1 MYPVSSN
8 DGATEASVHPD
19 SCMSTTSSVVRTR
32 WSDWLRFLV
41 ECSLI
46 AWVIALLTFCFFVL
60 RLDLST
66 AGFLY
71 LLTVVVVAQTCGL
84 RQATLASILG
94 VGCLD
99 YFIVPPIFSFEFG
112 STRNLV
118 ALATFLFCA
127 LIVSRLS
134 AGEKRHALESRRRRK
149 SMERLYSVS
158 RETLKLDL
166 RQPPGPQLAK
176 LIQEKFQL
184 ESAAIYDEGLGRADG
199 SGPWSDR
206 EREHARVAFIEGI
219 ERDEP
224 GPDPSILTSLR
235 LLRADHRLTG
245 ALYLRG
251 ALDPLA
257 ADALASLTSVVLERC
272 RSFDKESQAEA
283 ARQSEQMRTAV
294 LDALAHAFKT
304 PLTAIRTASAGLL
317 EIGGLRPAQL
327 DLAALV
333 DEQADE
339 LNGLATRLLQTARLD
354 TAALSVQPQQIIVSG
369 LIKEVL
375 GDQHRKLD
383 EHPIEVSIP
392 DRSLATQG
400 DRGLLATIVS
410 QFVDN
415 AAKYSLPGTT
425 IRVAAEGHHSQVV
438 ISVHNEGAPIRIED
452 RERIFERFYRCPE
465 TRDVAPGT
473 GIGLSIAR
481 KAAEAHH
488 GHVWV
493 ISREGEGNT
502 FFVSLPQS
510 GPPAALGSI
519 PAEPAPEPAVLPRRT
534 N

>member
-1 MYPVSSN
+1 MAGWP
-8 DGATEASVHPD
+8 
-19 SCMSTTSSVVRTR
+19 
-32 WSDWLRFLV
+32 RFLI
-41 ECSLI
+41 ECGL
-46 AWVIALLTFCFFVL
+46 ATWVIGLLTFCAFVL
-60 RLDLST
+60 HLDLST

-84 RQATLASILG
+84 RQATLTSFVG
-94 VGCLD
+94 VACLD
-99 YFIVPPIFSFEFG
+99 YFIVPPIFSFKFG
-112 STRNLV
+112 STQNLV
-118 ALATFLFCA
+118 ALATFEFCA

-134 AGEKRHALESRRRRK
+134 AREKRHALDAGQRRK
-149 SMERLYSVS
+149 SMEKLYAVS
-158 RETLKLDL
+158 RQTLLVDL
-166 RQPPGPQLAK
+166 RQPPGPQLAR
-176 LIQEKFQL
+176 LIGEHFMM
-184 ESAAIYDEGLGRADG
+184 ECVTIYDEALARADG
-199 SGPWSDR
+199 ADACSDY
-206 EREHARVAFIEGI
+206 ERQLARIAFLEGI
-219 ERDEP
+219 DRDEP
-224 GPDPSILTSLR
+224 SADPAFGVSLR

-251 ALDPLA
+251 AFDPLA
-257 ADALASLTSVVLERC
+257 ADALASLTSIALERC

-317 EIGGLRPAQL
+317 EIGRLSEPQL
-327 DLAALV
+327 DLATLV
-333 DEQADE
+333 EEQAAE
-339 LNGLATRLLQTARLD
+339 LNDLTTRLLQTARLD
-354 TAALSVQPQQIIVSG
+354 TGGLSVQPEEVIVSG

-375 GDQHRKLD
+375 SNQRRKLD
-383 EHPIEVSIP
+383 QHPVEVAIS
-392 DRSLATQG
+392 DRGLATQG

-415 AAKYSLPGTT
+415 AAKYSPPGSP

-438 ISVHNEGAPIRIED
+438 ISVHNEGVPIRLED

-465 TRDVAPGT
+465 TRDAAPGT

-493 ISREGEGNT
+493 ISGEGEGNT

-510 GPPAALGSI
+510 GPSAGPGLN
-519 PAEPAPEPAVLPRRT
+519 PVEPAPEPAVIARRT
-534 N
+534 S

>member
-1 MYPVSSN
+1 MYALSPH
-8 DGATEASVHPD
+8 DGATAAHGMPGPSL
-19 SCMSTTSSVVRTR
+19 SSDGQIAK
-32 WSDWLRFLV
+32 SSQAGWLRLLI
-41 ECSLI
+41 ECGLA
-46 AWVIALLTFCFFVL
+46 AWITALLTFCSYVL
-60 RLDLST
+60 HLELST

-71 LLTVVVVAQTCGL
+71 ILTVVVVAQTCGF
-84 RQATLASILG
+84 RQATLTSILS
-94 VGCLD
+94 VACLD

-112 STRNLV
+112 STQNLV
-118 ALATFLFCA
+118 ALATFELCA

-134 AGEKRHALESRRRRK
+134 AREKRHALDARHRRK
-149 SMERLYSVS
+149 SMEKLYAVS
-158 RETLKLDL
+158 KQTLLLDL
-166 RQPPGPQLAK
+166 RQPPGPQLVK
-176 LIQEKFQL
+176 LIREHFML
-184 ESAAIYDEGLGRADG
+184 ECVAIYDEALARADG
-199 SGPWSDR
+199 AGNCNDD
-206 EREHARVAFIEGI
+206 EHELVRVAFLEGMD
-219 ERDEP
+219 RDLP
-224 GPDPSILTSLR
+224 RPDSGIGLSLR

-251 ALDPLA
+251 AVDPLT
-257 ADALASLTSVVLERC
+257 ADALASLTSIALERC

-317 EIGGLRPAQL
+317 EIGQLSVPQL
-327 DLAALV
+327 DLATLV
-333 DEQADE
+333 EEQAAE
-339 LNGLATRLLQTARLD
+339 LNDLTTRLLQTARLD
-354 TAALSVQPQQIIVSG
+354 TGGLSVQPEEVMVSG
-369 LIKEVL
+369 LINEVL
-375 GDQHRKLD
+375 SGQQRKLD
-383 EHPIEVSIP
+383 HHPVEVSIA

-415 AAKYSLPGTT
+415 AAKYSPPGTP

-438 ISVHNEGAPIRIED
+438 ISVHNEGAPIRLED

-465 TRDVAPGT
+465 TKDAAPGT

-493 ISREGEGNT
+493 ISGESEGNT

-510 GPPAALGSI
+510 GPPAGLALN
-519 PAEPAPEPAVLPRRT
+519 PAETASEPSASARRT
-534 N
+534 S

>member
-1 MYPVSSN
+1 M
-8 DGATEASVHPD
+8 PD
-19 SCMSTTSSVVRTR
+19 SSLSSTGRLARSKAAG
-32 WSDWLRFLV
+32 WLRFAI
-41 ECSLI
+41 ECGLA
-46 AWVIALLTFCFFVL
+46 AWVIALLTFCSYVL
-60 RLDLST
+60 RLELST

-84 RQATLASILG
+84 RQATFTSVIG
-94 VGCLD
+94 VACLD
-99 YFIVPPIFSFEFG
+99 YFIVPPIFSFEPG
-112 STRNLV
+112 STQNLV
-118 ALATFLFCA
+118 ALATFIFCA

-134 AGEKRHALESRRRRK
+134 AREKRHALDARRRRK
-149 SMERLYSVS
+149 SMEKLYAVS

-166 RQPPGPQLAK
+166 RQPPGPQLAA
-176 LIQEKFQL
+176 LIRDSFQL
-184 ESAAIYDEGLGRADG
+184 ECVAIYDEAPGRADG
-199 SGPWSDR
+199 RGSNDK
-206 EREHARVAFIEGI
+206 ERELVRVAFLEGI

-224 GPDPSILTSLR
+224 GADQATLTSLR

-251 ALDPLA
+251 ALDPLT
-257 ADALASLTSVVLERC
+257 ADALASLTSIALERC

-317 EIGGLRPAQL
+317 EIGHLSEPQL
-327 DLAALV
+327 DLATLV
-333 DEQADE
+333 EEQAAE
-339 LNGLATRLLQTARLD
+339 LNDLTTRLLQTARLD
-354 TAALSVQPQQIIVSG
+354 TAGLSVQPEEVVVSG

-375 GDQHRKLD
+375 SNQSRKLD
-383 EHPIEVSIP
+383 QHPVEVSIT

-415 AAKYSLPGTT
+415 AAKYSPPGSP

-465 TRDVAPGT
+465 TKDVTPGT

-493 ISREGEGNT
+493 ISGEGEGNT

-510 GPPAALGSI
+510 GPSAGMGLN
-519 PAEPAPEPAVLPRRT
+519 PAESAPAPAVTARRT
-534 N
+534 S